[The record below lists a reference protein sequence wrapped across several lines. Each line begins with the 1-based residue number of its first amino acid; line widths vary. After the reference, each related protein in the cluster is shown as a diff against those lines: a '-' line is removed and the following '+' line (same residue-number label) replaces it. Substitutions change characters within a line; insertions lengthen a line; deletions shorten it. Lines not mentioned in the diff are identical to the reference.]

1 MRPSSCNRGEG
12 GMKGGGQLEI
22 MMEEGEE
29 KDWSLLLDSI
39 KIGGGLQGF
48 AFLMLDSSDI
58 NIATI
63 DSRGSS
69 TRDSNTGN
77 VGVDSSSGPL
87 SKIGVGSNS
96 TLSSSAWALIMWD

>member
-12 GMKGGGQLEI
+12 GMEWGGQLEI

-63 DSRGSS
+63 DSRGWSA
-69 TRDSNTGN
+69 RDSNTGN
-77 VGVDSSSGPL
+77 VGVDSMLGSCSGPL
-87 SKIGVGSNS
+87 SKLI
-96 TLSSSAWALIMWD
+96 SA